1 MEISVREVLQAEG
14 LVTGDPHKDDEVIR
28 MHMKEQNCK
37 KAEAARA
44 RYAAR
49 LLILIIDY
57 DYGSYGRY
65 WEWI

>member
-1 MEISVREVLQAEG
+1 MREVLQAEG

-44 RYAAR
+44 RSDR
-49 LLILIIDY
+49 LLNLLIEGIYLWGMGKRGNGTD
-57 DYGSYGRY
+57 
-65 WEWI
+65 